1 MTIPIPTGTL
11 DISVSAVCTFCSV
24 FRGPH
29 AIILSTFVLNQSI
42 FLLNTFFNASFSR
55 GITVRLLTRFIKCM
69 MLTLL
74 LNGIMFTTEVFD
86 VQYDVL

>member
-1 MTIPIPTGTL
+1 MYL
-11 DISVSAVCTFCSV
+11 QSAHSVVYFV
-24 FRGPH
+24 VL
-29 AIILSTFVLNQSI
+29 ILSTFVLNQSI

-55 GITVRLLTRFIKCM
+55 GITVRLLTRFTKCM